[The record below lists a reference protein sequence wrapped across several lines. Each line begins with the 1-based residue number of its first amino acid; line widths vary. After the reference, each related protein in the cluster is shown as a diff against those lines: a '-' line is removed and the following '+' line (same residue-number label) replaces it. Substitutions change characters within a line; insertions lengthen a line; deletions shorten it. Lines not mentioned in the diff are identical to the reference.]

1 MPTGGFESARYDL
14 TLQSE
19 ISDALPCVFTS
30 KISFQYVLS
39 KSDMRNPQGITDVER
54 YADNGTN
61 SFILAVKLS
70 LDQESNNR
78 K

>member
-19 ISDALPCVFTS
+19 ISDAFRACLQVKSPFNTS
-30 KISFQYVLS
+30 RQNLIYVTRRASQTL
-39 KSDMRNPQGITDVER
+39 
-54 YADNGTN
+54 NGTQTMEHIP
-61 SFILAVKLS
+61 SLAVKLS